1 MNPTR
6 TMNTKKEIGY
16 MLASGRIEFSTSPL
30 EEHPGLPICPE
41 YAEHPRYREEI
52 ETWARLAYDNKT
64 LLVPGIPE
72 AKTLNEKLD
81 ALTRFCRLVEDY
93 MLIQTAAKNAGI

>member
-1 MNPTR
+1 MKQYAIIYP
-6 TMNTKKEIGY
+6 
-16 MLASGRIEFSTSPL
+16 SGLILFKPGVPREGIPL
-30 EEHPGLPICPE
+30 LRHL
-41 YAEHPRYREEI
+41 AEHPEYKNAI
-52 ETWARLAYDNKT
+52 KAMARLAYDNKT

>member
-1 MNPTR
+1 
-6 TMNTKKEIGY
+6 MNTRKEIGY
-16 MLASGRIEFSTSPL
+16 MLRSGRIEFSTTPW

-52 ETWARLAYDNKT
+52 ETWARRAYDNKT

-72 AKTLNEKLD
+72 AKSSDD
-81 ALTRFCRLVEDY
+81 ALAAAMTFDVRIRE
-93 MLIQTAAKNAGI
+93 MLEENSSSSK

>member
-1 MNPTR
+1 
-6 TMNTKKEIGY
+6 MNTQKEIGY
-16 MLASGRIEFSTSPL
+16 MLRSGRIEFSTTPW
-30 EEHPGLPICPE
+30 EKHPWLPICPE

-72 AKTLNEKLD
+72 SNSSDD
-81 ALTRFCRLVEDY
+81 ALVAAITFADRIRK
-93 MLIQTAAKNAGI
+93 MLEEEGGAA

>member
-1 MNPTR
+1 MKK
-6 TMNTKKEIGY
+6 KKEIGY
-16 MLASGRIEFSTSPL
+16 MLASGRIEFSARPW

-52 ETWARLAYDNKT
+52 ETWARRAYDNKT

-72 AKTLNEKLD
+72 AKCLGDALD
-81 ALTRFCRLVEDY
+81 AAANFADRIRK
-93 MLIQTAAKNAGI
+93 MLAEEGGAA